1 MVSVPAATAEAAAAA
16 PGQSATEEQRPS
28 FIATCKRCH
37 STLRIVDDLPATADV
52 FQSFRGT
59 ISDSFVVVPTTDPQ
73 EFIEGRS
80 GGGLPS
86 VTVEGAAGQ
95 QLHVADFDQVLR
107 IEKIMALASG
117 QSEADHPVCAECL
130 EKVVTEVKRQVDQ
143 AEEEQREYREAHA
156 RLDEELRSGGQE
168 EASRLEAELV
178 EMEAE
183 ERRLVADIA
192 ACDREEAQLG
202 EELEAQARQEEQL
215 SREEEDFW
223 LAVAEHQLDLEE
235 SEEERAATAS
245 AIQYATEE
253 LRRLKRTNVLNDM
266 FHISQDGPFGT
277 ISRFR
282 IGRLPEQ
289 PVAWDEINAAWG
301 QACLLLDALVRKCG
315 VPMTQYKLL
324 PRGNYSAIQ
333 AGNDTLELY
342 SSDGGLTRFFSD
354 RRFDWAMS
362 AFLGC
367 LNAVTRFL
375 SRDPT
380 MRLPFKI
387 ENDKVGG
394 FSVRVQFNQDERW
407 TKALKFMLTDLK
419 WIIAFVESREFNQS
433 NHGPG
438 NAA

>member
-1 MVSVPAATAEAAAAA
+1 MAAA
-16 PGQSATEEQRPS
+16 PAAAGAAAPAAAEEQPQ
-28 FIATCKRCH
+28 FFFATCQRCH
-37 STLRIVDDLPATADV
+37 VQLKIIDDLQPSTDI
-52 FQSFRGT
+52 FQTFRGG
-59 ISDSFVVVPTTDPQ
+59 ISDSFVVVPTTEPQ
-73 EFIEGRS
+73 DLTEARAEPV
-80 GGGLPS
+80 L
-86 VTVEGAAGQ
+86 TVEGADGTHRPKVPAFEDISR
-95 QLHVADFDQVLR
+95 V
-107 IEKIMALASG
+107 EKIMALASG

-130 EKVVTEVKRQVDQ
+130 EKVVMEVKRQVDQ

-156 RLDEELRSGGQE
+156 RLEEELRNGGPE
-168 EASRLEAELV
+168 EAARLEAELA

-183 ERRLVADIA
+183 EQRLIA
-192 ACDREEAQLG
+192 ELAAYDREEALLG
-202 EELEAQARQEEQL
+202 EELEAQARRDQQL
-215 SREEEDFW
+215 QRDEADFW
-223 LAVAEHQLDLEE
+223 LAAAEYQLDLEE
-235 SEEERAATAS
+235 AEEERAATAS

-315 VPMTQYKLL
+315 VPLTQYKLL

-333 AGNDTLELY
+333 SGSDTLELY

-438 NAA
+438 SAA

>member
-1 MVSVPAATAEAAAAA
+1 MAGVPAMPPPQGA
-16 PGQSATEEQRPS
+16 PGQADEDLLRPS
-28 FIATCKRCH
+28 FTATCQRCH
-37 STLRIVDDLPATADV
+37 VSLRIVDDLPPAADV
-52 FQSFRGT
+52 FQTFRGA

-73 EFIEGRS
+73 DVA
-80 GGGLPS
+80 LPS
-86 VTVEGAAGQ
+86 VTIDEGPSSMKPNAPS
-95 QLHVADFDQVLR
+95 FDQVLR
-107 IEKIMALASG
+107 VEKIMALASG
-117 QSEADHPVCAECL
+117 QAEADHPVCGECL
-130 EKVVTEVKRQVDQ
+130 EKVVTEVRRQVDQ
-143 AEEEQREYREAHA
+143 AEEEQREYQEAHA
-156 RLDEELRSGGQE
+156 RLEEELRSEGQE
-168 EASRLEAELV
+168 EAARLEAELA

-183 ERRLVADIA
+183 ERRLLADLA
-192 ACDREEAQLG
+192 AFDREEAQLG

-215 SREEEDFW
+215 KGEEADFW
-223 LAVAEHQLDLEE
+223 LAVAEYQLDLEE
-235 SEEERAATAS
+235 SEEERAATAG
-245 AIQYATEE
+245 AIQYATDE

-266 FHISQDGPFGT
+266 FHIAQDGPFGT

-289 PVAWDEINAAWG
+289 PVPWDEINAAWG

-315 VPMTQYKLL
+315 VPMTNYRLL

-367 LNAVTRFL
+367 LNEVTRFL

-433 NHGPG
+433 NQGS
-438 NAA
+438 ASAT